1 MKIAVLMGGSSAER
15 DASLENG
22 KRIIAALEEAEH
34 TPIAID
40 VSEDLVATLRAEHPD
55 ACIVAVAGKMGEDGT
70 LQGLLDFLGIP
81 YAGSCSEVCRSVA
94 DKSLLSAHMQAAC
107 DFSGEQTVASWP
119 QGFCFSKVVFDEL
132 GAFGAVDLFE
142 DRIPGG
148 YPLAVKPACEGLAY
162 GVHKAN
168 NKEELRDALRDAFTF
183 DNKVIVQQWVE
194 GVELS
199 VCILGS
205 GWDAHALPPVEI
217 VPRKGLYLTD
227 ARLGSDAVDFY
238 APVRLESLSH
248 DESTAQAIR
257 SEIERAALEVYRA
270 FGMEGYGCVDLIWD
284 GAQAQV
290 LEVNVTPSLAERSV
304 FSAACEASGLSVPA
318 VLDRLIE
325 E

>member
-34 TPIAID
+34 TPVAVD
-40 VSEDLVATLRAEHPD
+40 VSEDLVATLRADRPD

-148 YPLAVKPACEGLAY
+148 YPLARCTSRRT
-162 GVHKAN
+162 H
-168 NKEELRDALRDAFTF
+168 F
-183 DNKVIVQQWVE
+183 
-194 GVELS
+194 
-199 VCILGS
+199 
-205 GWDAHALPPVEI
+205 
-217 VPRKGLYLTD
+217 
-227 ARLGSDAVDFY
+227 
-238 APVRLESLSH
+238 
-248 DESTAQAIR
+248 
-257 SEIERAALEVYRA
+257 
-270 FGMEGYGCVDLIWD
+270 
-284 GAQAQV
+284 
-290 LEVNVTPSLAERSV
+290 
-304 FSAACEASGLSVPA
+304 
-318 VLDRLIE
+318 
-325 E
+325 

>member
-1 MKIAVLMGGSSAER
+1 M
-15 DASLENG
+15 
-22 KRIIAALEEAEH
+22 
-34 TPIAID
+34 
-40 VSEDLVATLRAEHPD
+40 
-55 ACIVAVAGKMGEDGT
+55 
-70 LQGLLDFLGIP
+70 GIP

-132 GAFGAVDLFE
+132 GAFGAVNLFE

-168 NKEELRDALRDAFTF
+168 SKEELRDALRDAFTF
-183 DNKVIVQQWVE
+183 DDKVIVQQWIE

-290 LEVNVTPSLAERSV
+290 LEVNVTPGLAERSV

>member
-34 TPIAID
+34 TPVTVD
-40 VSEDLVATLRAEHPD
+40 VSEDLVATLRAERPD

-183 DNKVIVQQWVE
+183 DDKVIVQQWIE

-199 VCILGS
+199 VCILAGTRMLCRLLKS
-205 GWDAHALPPVEI
+205 SRARDCISPMLVWVAMQSIFMRLFVWNRFPMTNRLPRLSV
-217 VPRKGLYLTD
+217 RKSSVRRLRFT
-227 ARLGSDAVDFY
+227 ARLAWRAMDASTLSGT
-238 APVRLESLSH
+238 APKRRFLRL
-248 DESTAQAIR
+248 T
-257 SEIERAALEVYRA
+257 
-270 FGMEGYGCVDLIWD
+270 
-284 GAQAQV
+284 
-290 LEVNVTPSLAERSV
+290 
-304 FSAACEASGLSVPA
+304 
-318 VLDRLIE
+318 
-325 E
+325 